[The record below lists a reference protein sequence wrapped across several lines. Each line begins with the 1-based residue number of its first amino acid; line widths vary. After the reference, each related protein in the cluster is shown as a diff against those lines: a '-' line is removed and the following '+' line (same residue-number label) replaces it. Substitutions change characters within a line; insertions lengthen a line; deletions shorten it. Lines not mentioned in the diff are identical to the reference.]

1 MPLSIALLH
10 HPMTDKHNDVV
21 TTSITNLDIHDLA
34 RSAFTFGLHS
44 YWVVHPVPA
53 QRRFAERI
61 LQHWL
66 EGWGATYNVN
76 RKEALSV
83 VHLAADLGEVADA
96 LEVEH
101 GGIAPRFIATTAKR
115 HSHSMPIAEL
125 RRRLDAEPNVPYCL
139 VFGTGWGLHPM
150 VIEEVDAVLEPITG
164 PGAWN
169 HLSVRAAVAIILDR
183 LCGRAEV

>member
-1 MPLSIALLH
+1 
-10 HPMTDKHNDVV
+10 MTDKHNDVV

-83 VHLAADLGEVADA
+83 VHLAAHLGEVPTRSKWNMVA
-96 LEVEH
+96 LRHVSSPQRPS
-101 GGIAPRFIATTAKR
+101 GIRTRCPSPNCAAVSTPSRM
-115 HSHSMPIAEL
+115 SPIAL
-125 RRRLDAEPNVPYCL
+125 FLAQD
-139 VFGTGWGLHPM
+139 
-150 VIEEVDAVLEPITG
+150 
-164 PGAWN
+164 GACIRW
-169 HLSVRAAVAIILDR
+169 
-183 LCGRAEV
+183 